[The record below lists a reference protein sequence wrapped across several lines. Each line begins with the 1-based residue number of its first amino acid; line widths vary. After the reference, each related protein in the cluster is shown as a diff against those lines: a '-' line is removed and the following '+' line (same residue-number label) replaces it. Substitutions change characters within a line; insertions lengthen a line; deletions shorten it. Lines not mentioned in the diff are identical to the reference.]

1 MKQRIVLT
9 LHKQE
14 AHLPMALKNFG
25 RDLLH
30 TLIRPRKGLARVAD
44 TRNIWQGIFLYVVI
58 SLLAVFSVA
67 QSITV
72 EALIGFLENWNI
84 PFPVHLAQ
92 SFIDTLPVLSLIAQ
106 FIFGTLLF
114 CIWLSIVNLFAELFS
129 GEGDASRLGAVFGF
143 AALPYLLL
151 APTALWAHII
161 PLQLLLLLGLVAFV
175 WSQLLKIIG
184 LKEAHNLTLLQA
196 LAAYLLPVA
205 TLLMAL
211 LLFVLMSVAFL
222 LPFVVEFLDSIT
234 RSF

>member
-1 MKQRIVLT
+1 MKQQIVLT

-30 TLIRPRKGLARVAD
+30 TLIQPRKGLARVAD

-67 QSITV
+67 HSITV
-72 EALIGFLENWNI
+72 EALIGLLENWNI

-92 SFIDTLPVLSLIAQ
+92 SFIDTLPVFSLIVQ

-114 CIWLSIVNLFAELFS
+114 CIWLSIVNLFAELFN
-129 GEGDASRLGAVFGF
+129 GEGDASRLGATFGF

-161 PLQLLLLLGLVAFV
+161 PLQLLLLLGLVAFA

-196 LAAYLLPVA
+196 LAAYLLPVV

-222 LPFVVEFLDSIT
+222 LPFVVQFLDSIT